1 MYFQNYINVEGR
13 LTRDP
18 ELSISKNGVKYC
30 RFGICF
36 NQQKRIKDSDG
47 ENQWES
53 IAHFFNCVTFKNNA
67 ENVSKMK
74 KGEPVSVVGKL
85 QFSQYEKDG
94 ERISNVSIQADSV
107 KKLLLEK
114 KAKSKKENAEQIT
127 ENQEAKTL
135 EDYSDDIPF

>member
-18 ELSISKNGVKYC
+18 ELMTSKKGVKYC

-36 NQQKRIKDSDG
+36 NQNKKIKDEDG
-47 ENQWES
+47 EQWES
-53 IAHFFNCVTFKNNA
+53 IPHFFNCVAFKVNA
-67 ENVSKMK
+67 ENVARMR

-85 QFSQYEKDG
+85 QYSQYEKDG

-107 KKLLLEK
+107 KKLLIEK
-114 KAKSKKENAEQIT
+114 KAKAKKENTEQLN
-127 ENQEAKTL
+127 EQQEEKTL
-135 EDYSDDIPF
+135 EEYSDDIPF